1 MLATVILHLSTT
13 VFIKFH
19 ITIMLV
25 IYFLK
30 FVHLIMIEIQK
41 NIAQTQEK
49 QNKIKYMIIYTQ
61 NCK

>member
-1 MLATVILHLSTT
+1 MLATVTLHLSTMI
-13 VFIKFH
+13 FIKFH

-30 FVHLIMIEIQK
+30 FVYLIMIEIKK

-49 QNKIKYMIIYTQ
+49 
-61 NCK
+61 

>member
-1 MLATVILHLSTT
+1 MLAIVILHLSTMI
-13 VFIKFH
+13 FIEFH

-30 FVHLIMIEIQK
+30 FVHLIMIEIKK

-49 QNKIKYMIIYTQ
+49 
-61 NCK
+61 